1 VTSSAL
7 GDAAHKRVSP
17 AAYPVNALMAAPMSL
32 MAKQA

>member
-1 VTSSAL
+1 MP
-7 GDAAHKRVSP
+7 AHKRVSP